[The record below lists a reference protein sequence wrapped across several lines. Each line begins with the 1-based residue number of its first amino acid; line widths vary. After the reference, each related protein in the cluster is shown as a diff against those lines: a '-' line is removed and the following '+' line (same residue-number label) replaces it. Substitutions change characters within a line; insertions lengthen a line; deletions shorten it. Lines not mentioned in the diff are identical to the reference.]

1 MNTANTSGNQLTP
14 APYSEGL
21 AAYSNGN
28 GTPGSPSYATSGN
41 AIFVPAD
48 QDFGGALEIIKTDS
62 TQYLRYKGE
71 TPIEP
76 GCYVQVKVRIKAIS
90 GPLPSVRIA
99 AYAAQSNGNA
109 LQGVVTQGANTA
121 LTNYG
126 EVVEV
131 SAIVGIGNRSGVDM
145 VWGRNADYGHFGID
159 LIGQNGGVVRVD
171 DIEITD
177 VSALFLSDIVATID
191 VRDYGAIGDG
201 TTDDT
206 AAFEAANAAANDR
219 TVLIPAGTFRLNG
232 NVTFDTPTKFEGTV
246 SMPADAILLLRQNF
260 DLPNYIQAFDNE
272 ELAFRKAFQALLNNS
287 DHESLDLGGRK
298 VALTEPID
306 LQAAVPNRTR
316 YETRR
321 AIHNGQLIALTGG
334 DWDTTT
340 ITARATYSTSN
351 ARTLTNVA
359 NVANIP
365 IGSHVSGAGVGR
377 EIYVRGK
384 NVARGELTLNG
395 PLHDAAGTQNFTF
408 RRYKYMLDFSG
419 FDVIAKFVIHNV
431 EFQCQELCS
440 GIMLAN
446 AGTIFTVRDC
456 FITTPKDRGITSMG
470 GGCQG
475 MFIERC
481 QFLSAE
487 NDLPVSQRTTI
498 ALNVNANDVKLRNC
512 RAERFRHFAVMTG
525 QNHLIVGNHFFQG
538 DTISGGIRSA
548 GVVLAEAYASCVFTN
563 NYVDNAFFEW
573 TNERVPTPAFSGG
586 FSFSSLDVTSNIFL
600 SGAVA
605 TSFSYLVV
613 KPYGSGHFISGL
625 NVSGNRFRSINGYVE
640 RAERVDTSYAD
651 LNFTRMR
658 NVSFIGNSFHGI
670 NRPVANPL
678 QMEFQENSLE
688 QTWVVPTGS
697 GLPFEAR
704 SLSVDGV
711 VVRGGVRNSS
721 NALNYDHPFVRAQ
734 QGPNADQVHVIWSE
748 AVRGKISVT
757 ARMDNDVV

>member
-1 MNTANTSGNQLTP
+1 MNTSVNQLTP

-41 AIFVPAD
+41 GTFVPAD
-48 QDFGGALEIIKTDS
+48 QDFGGALEIQKTDS
-62 TQYLRYKGE
+62 TQRLRYKGQ
-71 TPIEP
+71 TPIVP
-76 GCYVQVKVRIKAIS
+76 GCYVQVKVRLKAIS
-90 GPLPSVRIA
+90 GNLPSVRIA
-99 AYAAQSNGNA
+99 AYAAQSNGSA
-109 LQGVVTQGANTA
+109 VSGVITEGSVVP
-121 LTNYG
+121 LTTYG
-126 EVVEV
+126 EIVEV
-131 SAIVGIGNRSGVDM
+131 SAIVGIGNRSAVDM
-145 VWGRNADYGHFGID
+145 VWGVNADYGHFGID
-159 LIGQNGGVVRVD
+159 LLGQNGGVVRVD

-191 VRDYGAIGDG
+191 VRDYGAVGDG
-201 TTDDT
+201 VTDDT

-219 TVLIPAGTFRLNG
+219 TVLIPAGTFRLEG

-272 ELAFRKAFQALLNNS
+272 EVAFKKAFQALLNNS

-334 DWDTTT
+334 DWATTT
-340 ITARATYSTSN
+340 VTAQATYNPSN
-351 ARTLTNVA
+351 SRTLTNVA
-359 NVANIP
+359 NVASIP
-365 IGSHVSGAGVGR
+365 LGSLVTGAGVGR

-384 NVARGELTLNG
+384 NEASGELTLNG
-395 PLHDAAGTQNFTF
+395 PLYDAAGTQNFTF
-408 RRYKYMLDFSG
+408 QRFKYMLDFSG
-419 FDVIAKFVIHNV
+419 FDVIAKFIIHNV

-440 GIMLAN
+440 AIMLAN
-446 AGTIFTVRDC
+446 AGTIFTIRDC

-487 NDLPVSQRTTI
+487 NDLPVSQRKSI

-512 RAERFRHFAVMTG
+512 RSERFRHFAVMTG

-538 DTISGGIRSA
+538 DTVNGGIRSA

-573 TNERVPTPAFSGG
+573 TNERDPSPAFSGG
-586 FSFSSLDVTSNIFL
+586 FSFSSLDVTGNIFL
-600 SGAVA
+600 SGEVA

-613 KPYGSGHFISGL
+613 KPYGEGHFINGL
-625 NVSGNRFRSINGYVE
+625 NVSGNRFRSINGFTE
-640 RAERVDTSYAD
+640 RAERVDTSFAD
-651 LNFTRMR
+651 LNYTRMR
-658 NVSFIGNSFHGI
+658 NVRFTGNSFHGI
-670 NRPVANPL
+670 SKPVANPL
-678 QMEFQENSLE
+678 LIEATENSNQ
-688 QTWVVPTGS
+688 QTWVVDTGP

-704 SLSVDGV
+704 SLSVDSV
-711 VVRGGVRNSS
+711 VVRGGVRNAS
-721 NALNYDHPFVRAQ
+721 NQLNYDNPFVRAQ
-734 QGPNADQVHVIWSE
+734 QGPDADQVHVVWSE
-748 AVRGKISVT
+748 PVLGKIAVM
-757 ARMDNDVV
+757 ARMDNDTV

>member
-1 MNTANTSGNQLTP
+1 MNSAILMP

-21 AAYSNGN
+21 EAYSNGN

-41 AIFVPAD
+41 GVFVPAD
-48 QDFGGALEIIKTDS
+48 QDFGGALEIQKTDN
-62 TQYLRYKGE
+62 TQTLRYKGQ
-71 TPIEP
+71 TLVTLDR
-76 GCYVQVKVRIKAIS
+76 YVRITARIKAIS
-90 GPLPSVRIA
+90 GALPSVRIA
-99 AYAAQSNGNA
+99 AYAAQSNGSA
-109 LQGVVTQGANTA
+109 LGGVVTVGPLTPLTA
-121 LTNYG
+121 YG
-126 EVVEV
+126 QVVEI
-131 SAIVGIGNRSGVDM
+131 SAVVGVGNRDGVDM
-145 VWGRNADYGHFGID
+145 VWGRTAAYGHFGID
-159 LIGQNGGVVRVD
+159 LVGQNGGIVRVD

-177 VSALFLSDIVATID
+177 ASGMFLRDLVATID
-191 VRDYGAIGDG
+191 VRDYGAVGDG
-201 TTDDT
+201 VTDDT
-206 AAFEAANAAANDR
+206 AAFVAANAAANDR

-232 NVTFDTPTKFEGTV
+232 NVTFDAPTKFEGTV
-246 SMPADAILLLRQNF
+246 SMPTAAVLLLRQNF

-298 VALTEPID
+298 VALTGPVD
-306 LQAAVPNRTR
+306 MAAAVPNRTR

-340 ITARATYSTSN
+340 LSAAATYSPN
-351 ARTLTNVA
+351 NPRTLTNVA
-359 NVANIP
+359 NIANIP
-365 IGSHVSGAGVGR
+365 IGAHVSGAGVGR

-384 NVARGELTLNG
+384 NIATGELTLNG
-395 PLHDAAGTQNFTF
+395 PLYDAAGRQTFTF
-408 RRYKYMLDFSG
+408 SRFKYMLDFTG
-419 FDVIAKFVIHNV
+419 FDVLAKFILHNI

-440 GIMLAN
+440 AIMLAN

-487 NDLPVSQRTTI
+487 NNLPVSQRTSI

-512 RAERFRHFAVMTG
+512 RSERFRHFAVMTG
-525 QNHLIVGNHFFQG
+525 QNHLITGNHFFQG
-538 DTISGGIRSA
+538 DTVTGGIRSA
-548 GVVLAEAYASCVFTN
+548 GVVLAEAYASTVFAH

-573 TNERVPTPAFSGG
+573 TNERDPSPAFSGG
-586 FSFSSLDVTSNIFL
+586 FSFSALDITSNIFL
-600 SGAVA
+600 SGEVT

-613 KPYGSGHFISGL
+613 TPYGAGHFMNGV
-625 NVSGNRFRSINGYVE
+625 NVSGNRFRSINGFVE
-640 RAERVDTSYAD
+640 RVERVDTSFAD

-658 NVSFIGNSFHGI
+658 NIQFEGNSFHGVM
-670 NRPVANPL
+670 NPVANPHL
-678 QMEFQENSLE
+678 IEFQQNTDE
-688 QTWVVPTGS
+688 QTWVVETGP

-704 SLSVDGV
+704 SLSVDAV
-711 VVRGGVRNSS
+711 VVRGGVRNAA
-721 NALNYDHPFVRAQ
+721 NARNYDNPFVRAQ
-734 QGPNADQVHVIWSE
+734 QGPDADEVHVVWSE
-748 AVRGKISVT
+748 PVRGKIAVT

>member
-1 MNTANTSGNQLTP
+1 MSTAINSLNQLTP

-21 AAYSNGN
+21 AAYSSGD

-41 AIFVPAD
+41 GAYVPAD
-48 QDFGGALEIIKTDS
+48 QDFGGALEILKTDS
-62 TQYLRYKGE
+62 TQRLRYTGQ
-71 TPIEP
+71 TPIVP
-76 GCYVQVKVRIKAIS
+76 GCYLQIKVRLKAVS
-90 GPLPSVRIA
+90 GNLPSVRIA

-109 LQGVVTQGANTA
+109 VAGVVTQGPTTA
-121 LTNYG
+121 LTTYG

-131 SAIVGIGNRSGVDM
+131 SAIVGIGNRAGVDM
-145 VWGRNADYGHFGID
+145 VWGVNADYGHFGID

-171 DIEITD
+171 DIEIND
-177 VSALFLSDIVATID
+177 VSALFLGDIVATID

-201 TTDDT
+201 VTDDT
-206 AAFEAANAAANDR
+206 AAFEAANSAANDR

-246 SMPADAILLLRQNF
+246 SMPTDAILLLRQNF

-298 VALTEPID
+298 VALTGPID
-306 LQAAVPNRTR
+306 MQAAVANRTR

-334 DWDTTT
+334 DWATTSV
-340 ITARATYSTSN
+340 TARATYSAN
-351 ARTLTNVA
+351 NPRTLTNVA
-359 NVANIP
+359 NIANIP
-365 IGSHVSGAGVGR
+365 IGSHVAGAGVGR

-395 PLHDAAGTQNFTF
+395 PLYDAEGTQNFVF
-408 RRYKYMLDFSG
+408 SRFKYMLDFSG
-419 FDVIAKFVIHNV
+419 FDVFAKFIIHNV

-440 GIMLAN
+440 GIMLAG
-446 AGTIFTVRDC
+446 AGTIFTIRDC

-487 NDLPVSQRTTI
+487 NDLPVSQRSTI

-538 DTISGGIRSA
+538 DTINGGIRSA
-548 GVVLAEAYASCVFTN
+548 GVVLAEAYASCVFSQ

-573 TNERVPTPAFSGG
+573 TNERDPSPAFSGG
-586 FSFSSLDVTSNIFL
+586 FSFSSLDITSNVFL

-613 KPYGSGHFISGL
+613 KPYGAGHFINGL
-625 NVSGNRFRSINGYVE
+625 NVSGNRFRSINGFVE
-640 RAERVDTSYAD
+640 RVERVDTSFGD
-651 LNFTRMR
+651 LNYTRMR
-658 NVSFIGNSFHGI
+658 NVRFEGNSFHGVS
-670 NRPVANPL
+670 RPVANPHL
-678 QMEFQENSLE
+678 IEFQQNADA
-688 QTWVVPTGS
+688 QTWVVPTGP

-704 SLSVDGV
+704 SLSVDAV
-711 VVRGGVRNSS
+711 VVRGGVRNGA
-721 NALNYDHPFVRAQ
+721 NALNYDNPFVRAQ
-734 QGPNADQVHVIWSE
+734 QGPTADQVHVVWSE
-748 AVRGKISVT
+748 PVRGKIAVT
-757 ARMDNDVV
+757 VRMDNDVV

>member
-1 MNTANTSGNQLTP
+1 MNMATFTP

-21 AAYSNGN
+21 EAYSNGN
-28 GTPGSPSYATSGN
+28 GTAGSPSYATSGN
-41 AIFVPAD
+41 GFFVPAD
-48 QDFGGALEIIKTDS
+48 QDFGGALEIVKTDS
-62 TQYLRYKGE
+62 TQRLRYKGQ
-71 TPIEP
+71 TPIDP
-76 GCYVQVKVRIKAIS
+76 GCYVQVKVRVKAIS
-90 GPLPSVRIA
+90 GNLPSVRIA
-99 AYAAQSNGNA
+99 AYAARSNGSA
-109 LQGVVTQGANTA
+109 IPGVVTEGAVTPLTA
-121 LTNYG
+121 YG

-131 SAIVGIGNRSGVDM
+131 SAIVGIGNRDGVDM
-145 VWGRNADYGHFGID
+145 VWGPTADYGHFGID
-159 LIGQNGGVVRVD
+159 LVGQNGGVVRVD
-171 DIEITD
+171 DIEINN
-177 VSALFLSDIVATID
+177 VSNLFLGDIVSTVD
-191 VRDYGAIGDG
+191 VRDYGALGDG

-206 AAFEAANAAANDR
+206 AAFEAANSAADGR
-219 TVLIPAGTFRLNG
+219 TVLIPEGTFLLNG
-232 NVTFDTPTKFEGTV
+232 DVTFDTPVKFVGKVT
-246 SMPADAILLLRQNF
+246 MPTAAILLLRRNF
-260 DLPNYIQAFDNE
+260 DLPNYIEAFENE

-334 DWDTTT
+334 DWATTT
-340 ITARATYSTSN
+340 ITAQATYSPSN
-351 ARTLTNVA
+351 SRTLTNVA

-395 PLHDAAGTQNFTF
+395 PLYDAAGTQNFTF

-419 FDVIAKFVIHNV
+419 FDVIAKFVLHNI

-446 AGTIFTVRDC
+446 AGTIFTIRDC

-487 NDLPVSQRTTI
+487 NDLPVSQRTSI

-512 RAERFRHFAVMTG
+512 RSERFRHFAVMTG

-538 DTISGGIRSA
+538 DTVNGGIRSA
-548 GVVLAEAYASCVFTN
+548 GVVMAEAYASCVFTN

-573 TNERVPTPAFSGG
+573 TNERDPSPAFSSG
-586 FSFSSLDVTSNIFL
+586 FSFSAMDITSNIFL
-600 SGAVA
+600 SGEVA
-605 TSFSYLVV
+605 TSFSYLIV
-613 KPYGSGHFISGL
+613 KPYGEGHFINGL
-625 NVSGNRFRSINGYVE
+625 NVAGNRFRSINGFVE
-640 RAERVDTSYAD
+640 RVERVDTSFAD

-658 NVSFIGNSFHGI
+658 NIRFEGNSFHGV
-670 NRPVANPL
+670 NNPVANPHL
-678 QMEFQENSLE
+678 LEVTENTNT
-688 QTWVVPTGS
+688 QTWVVETGP

-704 SLSVDGV
+704 SLSVDAV
-711 VVRGGVRNSS
+711 VVRGGVRNAA
-721 NALNYDHPFVRAQ
+721 NALNFDAPFVRAQ
-734 QGPNADQVHVIWSE
+734 QGPSADQVHVVWSE
-748 AVRGKISVT
+748 PVRGKIAVT

>member
-1 MNTANTSGNQLTP
+1 MNTAINSLNDLRP
-14 APYSEGL
+14 APFSEGL

-41 AIFVPAD
+41 GVFVPAD
-48 QDFGGALEIIKTDS
+48 QDFGGALEILKTGS
-62 TQYLRYKGE
+62 TQRLRYKGE
-71 TPIEP
+71 TPIVP
-76 GCYVQVKVRIKAIS
+76 GCYLQIKVRVKAIS
-90 GPLPSVRIA
+90 GNLPSVRIA
-99 AYAAQSNGNA
+99 AYAAQSNGN
-109 LQGVVTQGANTA
+109 QVGGVVTQGAATP
-121 LTNYG
+121 LTGYG

-131 SAIVGIGNRSGVDM
+131 SAIVGIGNRAGVDM
-145 VWGRNADYGHFGID
+145 VWGVNADYGHFGID
-159 LIGQNGGVVRVD
+159 LLGQNGGVVRVD
-171 DIEITD
+171 DIEIND
-177 VSALFLSDIVATID
+177 VSSLFLSDIVATID
-191 VRDYGAIGDG
+191 VRDYGAVGDG
-201 TTDDT
+201 VTDDT
-206 AAFEAANAAANDR
+206 AAFDAANRAAKDR
-219 TVLIPAGTFRLNG
+219 TVLIPSGIFRLEG

-246 SMPADAILLLRQNF
+246 SMPTEAVLLLRQNF
-260 DLPNYIQAFDNE
+260 DLPNYIQAFDDE
-272 ELAFRKAFQALLNNS
+272 ELAFKKAFQALLNNS

-298 VALTEPID
+298 VALTGPID

-340 ITARATYSTSN
+340 INARATYSPGN

-446 AGTIFTVRDC
+446 AGTIFTIRDC

-487 NDLPVSQRTTI
+487 NDLPVSQRSTI

-512 RAERFRHFAVMTG
+512 RSERFRHFAVMTG

-538 DTISGGIRSA
+538 DTVSGGIRSA

-573 TNERVPTPAFSGG
+573 TNERDPSPGFNGG
-586 FSFSSLDVTSNIFL
+586 FSFSSLDVTGNIFL
-600 SGAVA
+600 SGEVA

-613 KPYGSGHFISGL
+613 KPYGGGHFINGL
-625 NVSGNRFRSINGYVE
+625 NVSGNRFRSINGFTE
-640 RAERVDTSYAD
+640 RVERVDTSFAD

-658 NVSFIGNSFHGI
+658 NVRFEGNSFHGI
-670 NRPVANPL
+670 SKPVANPL
-678 QMEFQENSLE
+678 LIESQQNSNQ
-688 QTWVVPTGS
+688 QTWVIDTGP

-704 SLSVDGV
+704 SLSVDAV
-711 VVRGGVRNSS
+711 VVRGGVRNAS
-721 NALNYDHPFVRAQ
+721 NQLNYDNPFVRAQ
-734 QGPNADQVHVIWSE
+734 QGPNANEVHVVWSE
-748 AVRGKISVT
+748 PVRGKIAVT
-757 ARMDNDVV
+757 ARMDNDTV

>member
-1 MNTANTSGNQLTP
+1 MNMATYTP

-41 AIFVPAD
+41 GVFVPAD
-48 QDFGGALEIIKTDS
+48 QDFGGALEILKTDS
-62 TQYLRYKGE
+62 TQRVRYKGQ

-76 GCYVQVKVRIKAIS
+76 GCYVQIKVRVKAIS
-90 GPLPSVRIA
+90 GNLPAIRIA
-99 AYAAQSNGNA
+99 AYAAQSNGSA
-109 LQGVVTQGANTA
+109 IPGVVTEGATTPLTA
-121 LTNYG
+121 YG
-126 EVVEV
+126 NVVEV
-131 SAIVGIGNRSGVDM
+131 SAIIGIGNRAGVDM
-145 VWGRNADYGHFGID
+145 VWGPSAAYGHFGID
-159 LIGQNGGVVRVD
+159 LIGQNGGIVRID
-171 DIEITD
+171 DFEIND
-177 VSALFLSDIVATID
+177 VSNLFLGDIVATVD
-191 VRDYGAIGDG
+191 VRDFGAIGDG
-201 TTDDT
+201 VTDDT
-206 AAFEAANAAANDR
+206 AAFEAANRAADGR
-219 TVLIPAGTFRLNG
+219 TVLIPSGTFRLNG
-232 NVTFDTPTKFEGTV
+232 DVTFDTPTKFVGKV
-246 SMPADAILLLRQNF
+246 SMPTAAVLLLRRNF
-260 DLPNYIQAFDNE
+260 DLPNYIEAFEDE
-272 ELAFRKAFQALLNNS
+272 ELAFRKAFQALLNNA

-298 VALTEPID
+298 VALTKPID

-334 DWDTTT
+334 DWATTT
-340 ITARATYSTSN
+340 ITAQATYDPGNS
-351 ARTLTNVA
+351 RTLTGVA

-365 IGSHVSGAGVGR
+365 IGSHVSGVGVGR

-384 NVARGELTLNG
+384 NVARNELTLNG

-419 FDVIAKFVIHNV
+419 FDVIAKFVLHNI

-481 QFLSAE
+481 QFLSSE
-487 NDLPVSQRTTI
+487 NDVPVSQRKTI

-512 RAERFRHFAVMTG
+512 RSERFRHFAVMTG

-538 DTISGGIRSA
+538 DTVSGGIRSA
-548 GVVLAEAYASCVFTN
+548 GVVLAEPYASCVFTN

-573 TNERVPTPAFSGG
+573 TNERDPRPEFDGG
-586 FSFSSLDVTSNIFL
+586 FSFSALDITSNIFL
-600 SGAVA
+600 SGEVA

-613 KPYGSGHFISGL
+613 KPYGAGHFINGL
-625 NVSGNRFRSINGYVE
+625 NVAGNRFRSINGYVE

-658 NVSFIGNSFHGI
+658 NVRFEGNSFHGVSK
-670 NRPVANPL
+670 PVANPHL
-678 QMEFQENSLE
+678 LEVSENTNS
-688 QTWVVPTGS
+688 QTWVVETGP

-704 SLSVDGV
+704 SLSVDAV
-711 VVRGGVRNSS
+711 VVRGGVRNAS
-721 NALNYDHPFVRAQ
+721 NQLNYDTPFVRAQ
-734 QGPNADQVHVIWSE
+734 QGPNADQVHVVWSE
-748 AVRGKISVT
+748 PVRGKIAVT